1 MDNKIRDISW
11 EEVLNNLCYG
21 NDANHFLKEAY
32 KLNQEEGCPKH
43 LIEFDFRINYNNH
56 LDTLDESIANTQKS
70 MEEFLKTPRIIGYK
84 DCREN
89 CKCCN
94 QKIGDYNPVP
104 IYDVSELNPWFIQEQ
119 QKLFEE

>member
-1 MDNKIRDISW
+1 MEIEKINW

-21 NDANHFLKEAY
+21 NDANSFLKAAY

-43 LIEFDFRINYNNH
+43 IIEYYFRTNYTYS
-56 LDTLDESIANTQKS
+56 DTLEDSLDNAKKL

-84 DCREN
+84 DCRES

-94 QKIGDYNPVP
+94 QKVGDYNPVP
-104 IYDVSELNPWFIQEQ
+104 IYDISELNPWFIQEQ
-119 QKLFEE
+119 QKLFEV